1 MKTQILSK
9 WNAPVSIIGFLFLV
23 TTTLIG
29 CTVFVSRGT
38 RLTLKDLHMM
48 GVTNSNRV
56 DRYLH
61 YPSAIRGT
69 KRNFLSGL
77 PVIAIFQYGG
87 NGNQLTIQYWL
98 LDSSSTAKKAA
109 EAAWPWLFAAPANF
123 QPELNPEDIIGDATW
138 RNINRKEDGPTDI
151 YFVKH
156 NLLVSVR
163 TVGQPSKDLQNA
175 RDIARHIEDKI
186 EAVLKK
192 K

>member
-1 MKTQILSK
+1 MIFRLRF
-9 WNAPVSIIGFLFLV
+9 IRFLLLV
-23 TTTLIG
+23 ATPLIG
-29 CTVFVSRGT
+29 CGIFVNRGT
-38 RLTLKDLHMM
+38 RLTLSDLHMM

-56 DRYLH
+56 DRYID
-61 YPSAIRGT
+61 YPSAVRGT

-87 NGNQLTIQYWL
+87 NGNQLTIRYWL
-98 LDSSSTAKKAA
+98 LDSSSTAQKAA
-109 EAAWPWLFAAPANF
+109 EAAWPWLFAAPADF
-123 QPELNPEDIIGDATW
+123 QPELDPEDIIGDATW
-138 RNINRKEDGPTDI
+138 RNINRKVDGPTDI

-163 TVGQPSKDLQNA
+163 TSGQPSKDLQDA
-175 RDIARHIEDKI
+175 RDIARHIENKI

>member
-1 MKTQILSK
+1 MMSRLRF
-9 WNAPVSIIGFLFLV
+9 IGFLLLV
-23 TTTLIG
+23 TTPLIG
-29 CTVFVSRGT
+29 CGIFVNRGT
-38 RLTLKDLHMM
+38 RLTLNDLHMM

-56 DRYLH
+56 DRYLN
-61 YPSAIRGT
+61 YPSAVRGT

-98 LDSSSTAKKAA
+98 LDSSATAQKAA

-123 QPELNPEDIIGDATW
+123 QLEMNPEDIVGDATW
-138 RNINRKEDGPTDI
+138 RNIHRREEGPTDI

-156 NLLVSVR
+156 NLLVSIR
-163 TVGQPSKDLQNA
+163 TVGQPSKDLQDA
-175 RDIARHIEDKI
+175 RDIARHIEAKI